1 MQQRGPSV
9 GCGSEQMGGNKKLL
23 PTPHCLGL
31 LQAQTLPHVFIS
43 SPGGNWRVGGKASH
57 VGLRARQMEAPPS
70 SLLAGWDHHG
80 LGCPRGHLL
89 QVP

>member
-31 LQAQTLPHVFIS
+31 LQAQTLPHVFIF

-57 VGLRARQMEAPPS
+57 VGVGARQAS
-70 SLLAGWDHHG
+70 SLSST
-80 LGCPRGHLL
+80 RS
-89 QVP
+89 